1 MEDNMIYK
9 RVNKG
14 FVLADSI
21 IGLIIVSL
29 GIGTFAMLQ
38 EQFNFQENK
47 ARQEIELNRQALNES
62 YQVLTNAQKT
72 TNYKFEKITVKQ
84 GKQKLEIYVLPQ

>member
-1 MEDNMIYK
+1 MIYK